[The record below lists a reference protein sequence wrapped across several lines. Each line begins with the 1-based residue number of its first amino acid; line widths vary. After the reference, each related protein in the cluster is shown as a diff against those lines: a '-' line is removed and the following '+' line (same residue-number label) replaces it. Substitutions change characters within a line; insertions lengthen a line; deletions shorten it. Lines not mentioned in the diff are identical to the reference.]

1 MAKFKALLPAHN
13 EPDSPTNKD
22 DKKAMRKA
30 GKNKAAK

>member
-30 GKNKAAK
+30 GKKKGTE